1 MVKLRWFDTGAL
13 DPYENMAVDEALF
26 LEKLPAIRFYSWN
39 ETSYSI
45 GYFQSMHDC
54 DFDHPLVRRFTGG
67 GTVLHGEDLTYSIV
81 LNLNTFSFL
90 DSIKQSYFWIH
101 RGILEA
107 LRGLGIP
114 IEIFSD
120 HKYEN
125 GQFCFQSPFPGDLVL
140 GKFKVAGGAQRRRG
154 GFLLH
159 QGSIQL
165 NQLPIERPVL
175 IKAILEGL
183 ARTFKL
189 DLHEGFDIL
198 SKIKDTV
205 EVLKS
210 KYQSKEWINRF

>member
-1 MVKLRWFDTGAL
+1 MVKLPWFDTGAL

-26 LEKLPAIRFYSWN
+26 LEKLPAIRFYSWS
-39 ETSYSI
+39 EPSYSI
-45 GYFQSMHDC
+45 GYFQSTHDC
-54 DFDHPLVRRFTGG
+54 VFDHPLVRRITGG
-67 GTVLHGEDLTYSIV
+67 GTVMHGEDLTYSIV
-81 LNLNTFSFL
+81 LNLQTFSFL

-101 RGILEA
+101 QGILEA
-107 LRGLGIP
+107 LRGLGMP

-120 HKYEN
+120 PTYEN

-175 IKAILEGL
+175 IKVILEGL
-183 ARTFKL
+183 ARIFKL
-189 DLHEGFDIL
+189 DLQEGFDIL
-198 SKIKDTV
+198 SKIKGRA

-210 KYQSKEWINRF
+210 KYESKEWRYKF